1 MDKTG
6 SRRYLTIG
14 IPDGEIVD
22 YKSAIEYDQLFAQ
35 LKYEIEIEQKR
46 YWFTNEEIARIQ
58 ELNAP
63 FETSLDLEH
72 MICNFFHKP
81 ENYEICEGVTSM
93 DIRKSL
99 CAECPEVPMSNF
111 SSIKIGLALKELK
124 VKKRRSKRGIT
135 YSLVM
140 TAA

>member
-1 MDKTG
+1 MISSNT
-6 SRRYLTIG
+6 RYKV
-14 IPDGEIVD
+14 EH
-22 YKSAIEYDQLFAQ
+22 
-35 LKYEIEIEQKR
+35 KR

-58 ELNAP
+58 ELNTP

-72 MICNFFHKP
+72 MICNFFHKL
-81 ENYEICEGVTSM
+81 ENGEKCEGVTSM

-99 CAECPEVPMSNF
+99 CAEYSEVSMSNF

-124 VKKRRSKRGIT
+124 VKKVRSKRGIT
-135 YSLVM
+135 YSLIN